1 MLGVRSAQRGLLEAD
16 HLYLDY
22 VGRGSFYGF
31 LASLRGQ
38 LFRDEE
44 FAELYCPDN
53 GRDSVPPSL
62 VATALLLQ
70 AYDKVSDAEA
80 KQRADFDIR
89 WKVALGIEV
98 EDRPFAKSTL
108 QLFRAQLIL
117 HDRVRAVFQRSPWV
131 SPLESRSMWVTTRV
145 SASTTRSTRSSSS
158 RRPPRSFLAPLASS
172 ARIFPREQ
180 RARTSRST
188 CRSRFLSSGSLT
200 ETLA

>member
-1 MLGVRSAQRGLLEAD
+1 MWEVEDAGSTVGATRAAGSD

-22 VGRGSFYGF
+22 VGRSSFYGF

-70 AYDKVSDAEA
+70 AYDKASNAEA

-98 EDRPFAKSTL
+98 EDPAL
-108 QLFRAQLIL
+108 CQEHAAAVRAQLIL
-117 HDRVRAVFQRSPWV
+117 HDRVRAVFQRSLQFARQTGYLKGRRMKV
-131 SPLESRSMWVTTRV
+131 AVDTTYI
-145 SASTTRSTRSSSS
+145 
-158 RRPPRSFLAPLASS
+158 LAEGRFKDTYNLLADGI
-172 ARIFPREQ
+172 AR
-180 RARTSRST
+180 
-188 CRSRFLSSGSLT
+188 
-200 ETLA
+200 